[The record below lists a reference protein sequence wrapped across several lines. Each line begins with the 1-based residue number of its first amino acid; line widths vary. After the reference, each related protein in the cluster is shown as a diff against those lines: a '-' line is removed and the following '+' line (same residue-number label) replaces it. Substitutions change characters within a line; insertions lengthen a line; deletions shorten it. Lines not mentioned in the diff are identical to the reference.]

1 MLIKDL
7 KVGVGQKINLG
18 NFETR
23 DIYLEASGTL
33 IDGESFIEEAIKLR
47 TQLLEAQRDYYVST
61 KDAINGVTDEVRKI
75 QELIL
80 KMPSKEESN
89 DIKNKIL
96 AVKEEKAKNMLITE
110 FNKRLLS
117 LEG

>member
-1 MLIKDL
+1 MIIKDL

-23 DIYLEASGTL
+23 DIYLEASGTIL
-33 IDGESFIEEAIKLR
+33 DGESFTDEAVKLR
-47 TQLLEAQRDYYVST
+47 TQLLEIQKDYYIST
-61 KDAINGVTDEVRKI
+61 KDAINGVTDEIKKI
-75 QELIL
+75 QEAIS
-80 KMPSKEESN
+80 KVSSKEESH
-89 DIKNKIL
+89 DVREKIL

-110 FNKRLLS
+110 FNKRLLF